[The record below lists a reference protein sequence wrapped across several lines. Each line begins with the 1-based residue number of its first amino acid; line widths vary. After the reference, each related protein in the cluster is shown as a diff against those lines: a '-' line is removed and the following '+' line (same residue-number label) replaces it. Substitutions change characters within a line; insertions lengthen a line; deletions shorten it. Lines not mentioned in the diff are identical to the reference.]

1 MEGQCKPNG
10 HLEALVPI
18 RRAPAGRTRWRQ
30 GARGNGKPMPKV
42 GLTLPLSPTFIS
54 YAYMHA
60 LSARPTVSRAAC
72 LSALLPLSRHRGARE
87 GILSPSRDGD
97 LQRSAHAPV
106 RALHVPI
113 GPSDRRTTDR
123 RTDGPTGRQRRKYGN
138 NGANG
143 QGGSSEPA
151 ARKGATK
158 EGNSRSNVVKGKLA
172 ATDK

>member
-18 RRAPAGRTRWRQ
+18 QRSPAGDK

-42 GLTLPLSPTFIS
+42 GLPP
-54 YAYMHA
+54 A
-60 LSARPTVSRAAC
+60 LSARHSSPMHTCMPCPPVR
-72 LSALLPLSRHRGARE
+72 LSPARRLPFGPSHRGSRE

-97 LQRSAHAPV
+97 LQRSAHGRG

-123 RTDGPTGRQRRKYGN
+123 RTGGRTGRQRRKYGN
-138 NGANG
+138 NGANERA
-143 QGGSSEPA
+143 GSSEPA
-151 ARKGATK
+151 AHKGATK